1 MNRRK
6 RTAQA
11 VGRWLRRLAMLG
23 AASTAAWLV
32 ALTASTLHTTWN
44 APPVD
49 RGAQPLHAGQ
59 LGAHP
64 DADRQAAPGRG
75 GWGSEVLA
83 AAREHAFEL
92 APFAVANACGI
103 GASSCFKCHN
113 GTRAAAPKSDKTASP
128 WHPDHKTVNDSCVG
142 CHAGNARLIK
152 KEIAHTQLISDP
164 RGAPERC
171 AGCHKSGDSAAL
183 LKTYQ
188 AIAAGGKKS

>member
-1 MNRRK
+1 MNRSN
-6 RTAQA
+6 RT
-11 VGRWLRRLAMLG
+11 VNSGRRWLRRLAALG
-23 AASTAAWLV
+23 GGLTAAWLL
-32 ALTASTLHTTWN
+32 ALTANTLEATWY
-44 APPVD
+44 AAD
-49 RGAQPLHAGQ
+49 RSPNHAAGGQ
-59 LGAHP
+59 LGVGSG
-64 DADRQAAPGRG
+64 ADHASAPGRPA
-75 GWGSEVLA
+75 WGSEVLA
-83 AAREHAFEL
+83 AAREQAFDL
-92 APFAVANACGI
+92 VPFSVANACGI

-113 GTRAAAPKSDKTASP
+113 GTRAAAPKADKTASP

-152 KEIAHTQLISDP
+152 KEIAHAQLISDP